1 MQTVIDANTVEEMFG
16 LTGTAGFFC
25 CGPCQ
30 NVTSTARHNPRCVH
44 YACVDPSMFGTHMH
58 TTFIELCD
66 VVVNGAAEMDKTEL
80 RLVQKCTG
88 PSWPHGCV
96 AFGRYARKLPDMA
109 NLIYCG
115 CIGQFTLNARAVI
128 LTRRGF
134 TLKQLDAMAQAV
146 KLPRC
151 WGTQHPKFFQER
163 VDMPSRGHECEGHV
177 KAFSNEVLAGTR
189 ILGSSCHLLEILTE

>member
-1 MQTVIDANTVEEMFG
+1 MPTVIEASTLAEMFG
-16 LTGTAGFFC
+16 LTGTAGSFC
-25 CGPCQ
+25 CGLCQ

-44 YACVDPSMFGTHMH
+44 YAWVDPSMFGTHMH

-66 VVVNGAAEMDKTEL
+66 VVVNGAAEIDKTEL
-80 RLVQKCTG
+80 RVVQKCTG

-109 NLIYCG
+109 NLIYCV

-128 LTRRGF
+128 LTRRCF

-146 KLPRC
+146 KLPTC
-151 WGTQHPKFFQER
+151 WTTLLHVEA
-163 VDMPSRGHECEGHV
+163 SRGHECEGHV
-177 KAFSNEVLAGTR
+177 TAFSNEVLAGTGFWTVHF
-189 ILGSSCHLLEILTE
+189 IC

>member
-44 YACVDPSMFGTHMH
+44 YAWDDPSKFGTHMH

-80 RLVQKCTG
+80 TLVQKYTG

-96 AFGRYARKLPDMA
+96 AFGRYVRRLPDMA
-109 NLIYCG
+109 NQIYCMHTFCASG
-115 CIGQFTLNARAVI
+115 CIGQFML
-128 LTRRGF
+128 G
-134 TLKQLDAMAQAV
+134 TLKQLHGETAGRGFTVKQMDAMAQAV
-146 KLPRC
+146 KLPKC
-151 WGTQHPKFFQER
+151 WGALHPKFFQER

-177 KAFSNEVLAGTR
+177 VHMLFDTLSQM
-189 ILGSSCHLLEILTE
+189 